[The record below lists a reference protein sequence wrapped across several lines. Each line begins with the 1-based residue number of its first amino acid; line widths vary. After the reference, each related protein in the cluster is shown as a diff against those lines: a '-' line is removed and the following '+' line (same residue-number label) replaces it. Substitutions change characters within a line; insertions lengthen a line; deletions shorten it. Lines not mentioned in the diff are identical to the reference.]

1 MEVGVLVYLQDRL
14 AGFDDLFQQFL
25 PRRTVG
31 DSVLPLK
38 GYSSKSLGREDDYV
52 DAHFGR
58 EYRSRKFRRHPA
70 LEVATR
76 AFLLPIDYDPPTE
89 GTP

>member
-1 MEVGVLVYLQDRL
+1 MAHLQDRL
-14 AGFDDLFQQFL
+14 AGFDDLFQQL
-25 PRRTVG
+25 PRRRTAG
-31 DSVLPLK
+31 DPLLPLK
-38 GYSSKSLGREDDYV
+38 GYSSKSLVREDGYV

-70 LEVATR
+70 LEAATR
-76 AFLLPIDYDPPTE
+76 AFLLLFHYDPPTG